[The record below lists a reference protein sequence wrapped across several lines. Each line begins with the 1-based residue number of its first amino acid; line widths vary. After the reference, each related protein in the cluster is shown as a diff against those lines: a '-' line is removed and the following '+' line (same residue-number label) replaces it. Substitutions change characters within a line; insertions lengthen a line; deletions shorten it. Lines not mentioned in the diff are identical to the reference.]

1 MYLCRVNLNS
11 IFSVKK
17 KTKDIENEQIVKNIV
32 EGIQER
38 KGKEI
43 VVVDMNRLKE
53 APCSYF
59 VICEGDSNVH
69 VNAVALSVKEYVQE
83 KMQVKP
89 YASDGFE
96 NAEWIAMDY
105 GQIIVHVFQRHTRQY
120 YDIEHLWADADL
132 QKIEN
137 LN

>member
-1 MYLCRVNLNS
+1 MN
-11 IFSVKK
+11 K
-17 KTKDIENEQIVKNIV
+17 KTKDPENEQIVKNIV

-59 VICEGDSNVH
+59 VICEGDSTIH
-69 VNAVALSVKEYVQE
+69 VNAVAHSIKEYVQE
-83 KMQVKP
+83 KAAVKP
-89 YASDGFE
+89 FAADGFE
-96 NAEWIAMDY
+96 NAEWIALDY
-105 GQIIVHVFQRHTRQY
+105 GSVIVHVFQRHARQY

>member
-1 MYLCRVNLNS
+1 
-11 IFSVKK
+11 VKK
-17 KTKDIENEQIVKNIV
+17 RTKDIENEQIVKKIV

-69 VNAVALSVKEYVQE
+69 VNAVAMSVKEYVQE
-83 KMQVKP
+83 KIQVKP

-105 GQIIVHVFQRHTRQY
+105 GQIIVHVFQRHTRKY

>member
-1 MYLCRVNLNS
+1 M
-11 IFSVKK
+11 KK
-17 KTKDIENEQIVKNIV
+17 KTKDPENEQIVKNIV

-59 VICEGDSNVH
+59 VICEGDSTIH
-69 VNAVALSVKEYVQE
+69 VNAVAHSIKEYVQE
-83 KMQVKP
+83 KAAVKP
-89 YASDGFE
+89 FAADGFE
-96 NAEWIAMDY
+96 NAEWIALDY
-105 GQIIVHVFQRHTRQY
+105 GSVIVHVFQRHARQY

-132 QKIEN
+132 QKN
-137 LN
+137 RKS

>member
-1 MYLCRVNLNS
+1 M
-11 IFSVKK
+11 KK
-17 KTKDIENEQIVKNIV
+17 KTKDPENEQIVKNIV

-59 VICEGDSNVH
+59 VICEGDSTIH
-69 VNAVALSVKEYVQE
+69 VNAVAHSIKEYVQE
-83 KMQVKP
+83 KAAVKP
-89 YASDGFE
+89 FAADGFE
-96 NAEWIAMDY
+96 NAEWIALDY
-105 GQIIVHVFQRHTRQY
+105 GSVIVHVFQRHARQY

>member
-1 MYLCRVNLNS
+1 MTMSQGSN
-11 IFSVKK
+11 VKNRMK
-17 KTKDIENEQIVKNIV
+17 KNEQIVNKIV

-38 KGKEI
+38 KGKKI
-43 VVVDMNRLKE
+43 TVVDLTRLNE

-69 VNAVALSVKEYVQE
+69 VNAVAMSVKDYVNEQIH
-83 KMQVKP
+83 VKP
-89 YASDGFE
+89 YATDGFE
-96 NAEWIAMDY
+96 NCEWIAMDY
-105 GQIIVHVFQRHTRQY
+105 GHIIVHVFQRHTREF

-132 QKIEN
+132 QFILD

>member
-1 MYLCRVNLNS
+1 
-11 IFSVKK
+11 VKK
-17 KTKDIENEQIVKNIV
+17 RTKDIENEQIVKNIV

-89 YASDGFE
+89 FAADGFE

-132 QKIEN
+132 QKIVN